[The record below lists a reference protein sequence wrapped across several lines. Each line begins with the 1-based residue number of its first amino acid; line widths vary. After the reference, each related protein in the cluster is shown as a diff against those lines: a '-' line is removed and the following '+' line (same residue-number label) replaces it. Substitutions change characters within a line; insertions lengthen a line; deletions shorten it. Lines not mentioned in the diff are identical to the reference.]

1 MIKSSESVGGNNA
14 PAAMRLAAVRA
25 GQAVAL
31 CDVEGGRQLR
41 HRLAEMGLLPGT
53 KFTVEATSKGPFIVC
68 VKNTRMVLGHGLV
81 EKIRVKPAS

>member
-14 PAAMRLAAVRA
+14 AAIHLTDVRA

-53 KFTVEATSKGPFIVC
+53 RFTVEAASKGPFIVC